1 MIKIKITVSTM
12 QKMNLFEKNMKK
24 FLLCFKTITEVNKFY
39 LLLKQYQFDQVE
51 KQKSPFYYICIR
63 MSDISKIQIFDYS
76 FNLLP
81 DDPEVDDD
89 TQGDTPMTD
98 DDEDDD
104 VIGVNDNEAELV

>member
-63 MSDISKIQIFDYS
+63 MSDKSKIKILTAASTKVDPKQNLKLVEMRLNLTFD
-76 FNLLP
+76 
-81 DDPEVDDD
+81 
-89 TQGDTPMTD
+89 
-98 DDEDDD
+98 
-104 VIGVNDNEAELV
+104 AEK